1 MSKEYKKGLVSICC
15 LGYKHK
21 DFLTD
26 CIESI
31 WEQDYKNIEII
42 AMDDG
47 SKDGS
52 DELLDELSKKSP
64 FPMKVLKQENTGNVG
79 FNVNKL
85 INLASG
91 EFIMFSSLDD
101 FFTNNSISDKIY
113 DMQKDESIVF
123 NAPLIKYN
131 IANGKSINR
140 KTAKEE
146 VLLKEK
152 SPLLKLQSIT
162 VDDLIDIEYNNFG
175 TFYIQGVLFRKKFI
189 DNVGGFD
196 EDMIGDDIVLRTKL
210 FFHIKQNSL
219 KFLFT
224 DKIGIY
230 YRMHDNNIHK
240 NAYRQILTI
249 AQWLDRYFPDKANP
263 KIYKD
268 WLLHALYTYEKNYK
282 DCYKYLKIARLKP
295 YYKDINKAIFKK
307 RTFRIRFFLKN
318 ILNINN
324 QYTDGYKVK
333 ILTILFIKI
342 PIYKVTIK
350 NENA

>member
-101 FFTNNSISDKIY
+101 FFTNTSISDKIY
-113 DMQKDESIVF
+113 DMQKDECIVF
-123 NAPLIKYN
+123 NAPLINYN

-140 KTAKEE
+140 KTVKEE
-146 VLLKEK
+146 LLLREK
-152 SPLLKLQSIT
+152 SPLIKLQSIT
-162 VDDLIDIEYNNFG
+162 VDDLIDVEYNNFG

-196 EDMIGDDIVLRTKL
+196 DDMIGDDIVLRTKL
-210 FFHIKQNSL
+210 FFHVKQNSL

-240 NAYRQILTI
+240 NSYRQILTI
-249 AQWLDRYFPDKANP
+249 AQWLDRYFPDKENP

-268 WLLHALYTYEKNYK
+268 WILHALYAYEKNYK
-282 DCYKYLKIARLKP
+282 DCYKYLEIPRLRE
-295 YYKDINKAIFKK
+295 YEKDILNVIKERKK
-307 RTFRIRFFLKN
+307 EYKKN
-318 ILNINN
+318 ILKSIIGINN
-324 QYTDGYKVK
+324 KYVDGYKIK
-333 ILTILFIKI
+333 YLTILFFKIQIK
-342 PIYKVTIK
+342 KTK
-350 NENA
+350 NEK